1 MNLASERRGRDRFG
15 LVVAGLVAAVAL
27 AACGSGSASA
37 GPNSAGA
44 NGTGVVQHPASVGPP
59 PSPTLPDDTT
69 PVTLDPTLLAF
80 LPEAIDGIPV
90 LEDADEAAAA
100 LTDPALSKIATS
112 IDTAVAVD
120 TGSGNLVYALVVR
133 LRPGAFGA
141 EVYRQ
146 WRDSFDEGACA
157 AAGGVTGRAE
167 ATLGG
172 RQAFITSCG
181 PGLRTYHVLLEA
193 QNVVISASA
202 TGEGRFGEKLMET
215 LRVPG

>member
-15 LVVAGLVAAVAL
+15 PVVAGLVAAVAL

-120 TGSGNLVYALVVR
+120 TGTGNLVYALVVR